1 MKRLLSSLAI
11 AVGAWVL
18 VSFGGA
24 MIDPAHA
31 GLWTQSLMASL
42 LTSLVL
48 APLLFVL
55 RQRNE
60 ADVRTD
66 ATAAQTKAA
75 NQTEEPFVDE
85 DAGRMRTLWPQ
96 DDSEDRQQ
104 AVSQQS
110 RQLA

>member
-1 MKRLLSSLAI
+1 
-11 AVGAWVL
+11 
-18 VSFGGA
+18 
-24 MIDPAHA
+24 MIDPANA

-55 RQRNE
+55 RSRKD

-75 NQTEEPFVDE
+75 NQAEEPFVDE
-85 DAGRMRTLWPQ
+85 NAGQMRTLWPQ
-96 DDSEDRQQ
+96 DDHEDGQQ
-104 AVSQQS
+104 DQQEVSQQS

>member
-1 MKRLLSSLAI
+1 MTRLLSSLAV

-48 APLLFVL
+48 APVLFVL
-55 RQRNE
+55 RQRKD

-66 ATAAQTKAA
+66 ATAQTKAA
-75 NQTEEPFVDE
+75 NQAEEPFVDE
-85 DAGRMRTLWPQ
+85 KAGQMRTLWPQ
-96 DDSEDRQQ
+96 DDNEDRQQ
-104 AVSQQS
+104 EAPQQS

>member
-1 MKRLLSSLAI
+1 MKRLLSSLAV

-24 MIDPAHA
+24 MIDPANA

-55 RQRNE
+55 RSRKD

-85 DAGRMRTLWPQ
+85 NAGRMRTLWPQ
-96 DDSEDRQQ
+96 DDYEDRQQ
-104 AVSQQS
+104 EVSQQS